1 MVTTKNDLLV
11 MTRNSCDEILRCIR
25 SSNLHFTIQETP
37 FSLYATIGKKLINEQ
52 FESFSENELLNR
64 ELSNLKE
71 KCDSLVQNNDE
82 LRNILEMKVKEN
94 ETYKKSVH
102 DLSQKLEKAEKEEQ
116 VAITDVNDIKK
127 KHDDL
132 VQTTKKVKDDLI
144 RIKSENDT
152 IRMELKEAKK
162 VVKTKENEEF

>member
-1 MVTTKNDLLV
+1 MHN
-11 MTRNSCDEILRCIR
+11 
-25 SSNLHFTIQETP
+25 
-37 FSLYATIGKKLINEQ
+37 
-52 FESFSENELLNR
+52 
-64 ELSNLKE
+64 
-71 KCDSLVQNNDE
+71 
-82 LRNILEMKVKEN
+82 
-94 ETYKKSVH
+94 
-102 DLSQKLEKAEKEEQ
+102 LSQKLEKAKKEEQ

-162 VVKTKENEEF
+162 VV